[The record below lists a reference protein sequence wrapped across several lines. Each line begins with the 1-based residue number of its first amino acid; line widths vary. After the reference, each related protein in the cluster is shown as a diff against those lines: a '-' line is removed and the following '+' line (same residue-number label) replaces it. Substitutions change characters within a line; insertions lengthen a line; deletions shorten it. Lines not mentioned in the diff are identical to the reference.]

1 MSLATL
7 QYAVA
12 CALTGREVSP
22 DLDGHALTLA
32 GELLV
37 AKRRGEAAGWLP
49 RTVDALGSDFRQ
61 RFALHARER
70 QPSGW
75 NHPRADA
82 ISFAETL
89 IADRTLAGA
98 LRDLARFEQ
107 AQARAAQPGP
117 LVLAVRFPHHS
128 DQHAAPPAG
137 LHLWWRWH
145 RQARL
150 RHLRVRLP

>member
-7 QYAVA
+7 QHAVA
-12 CALTGREVSP
+12 CALTGRGVSP
-22 DLDGHALTLA
+22 DLDVHALTLA
-32 GELLV
+32 SELLV

-49 RTVDALGSDFRQ
+49 RTVNALGSAFRQ
-61 RFALHARER
+61 RFAAHARER

-89 IADRTLAGA
+89 IADHTLAGA
-98 LRDLARFEQ
+98 VRDLARFELAQ
-107 AQARAAQPGP
+107 AQAAQPGAFVITLRVP
-117 LVLAVRFPHHS
+117 RRS
-128 DQHAAPPAG
+128 DQHATPPAG

-145 RQARL
+145 HQARL
-150 RHLRVRLP
+150 RYLNVPLP

>member
-1 MSLATL
+1 MNLATL
-7 QYAVA
+7 QHAVA
-12 CALTGREVSP
+12 RALTCRGVSP
-22 DLDGHALTLA
+22 DLDVHALTLA

-49 RTVDALGSDFRQ
+49 RTVNALGSSFRP
-61 RFALHARER
+61 RFAVHARER

-75 NHPRADA
+75 NHPRSDA

-107 AQARAAQPGP
+107 AQARSAQPCP
-117 LVLAVRFPHHS
+117 FVIALRFPRHS
-128 DQHAAPPAG
+128 DQHAAPPTG

-150 RHLRVRLP
+150 RYLRVPLP